1 MCPVRCLKFYI
12 NKIKELK
19 LSPSSLF
26 VSPSDTSREMSKN
39 GISFFLRDTI
49 ISANAVYEDRGPV
62 KAHDVRGV
70 ATSMAFKLNTSITEI
85 MKAATW
91 KSPST
96 FSNFYLKEVAYS
108 SKGWSALGPF
118 IAAGAVVNDMPR
130 S

>member
-1 MCPVRCLKFYI
+1 M
-12 NKIKELK
+12 
-19 LSPSSLF
+19 SL
-26 VSPSDTSREMSKN
+26 SDTSREISKN

-49 ISANAVYEDRGPV
+49 ISANAVYEDGGPF
-62 KAHDVRGV
+62 KAHDIRGM
-70 ATSMAFKLNTSITEI
+70 AISMAFKLNTSITEI

-118 IAAGAVVNDMPR
+118 VAAGAVVNDRPR